1 MSGPLDLLCD
11 GLHTYMQPIVQIL
24 TGPPTSSRPCK
35 CYGIMIAC
43 LRGQEGQDDGDDA
56 MVICAGG
63 PEGAHRSALR
73 ALGGHT
79 QEKDHLKSLAL

>member
-1 MSGPLDLLCD
+1 
-11 GLHTYMQPIVQIL
+11 
-24 TGPPTSSRPCK
+24 
-35 CYGIMIAC
+35 MIAC